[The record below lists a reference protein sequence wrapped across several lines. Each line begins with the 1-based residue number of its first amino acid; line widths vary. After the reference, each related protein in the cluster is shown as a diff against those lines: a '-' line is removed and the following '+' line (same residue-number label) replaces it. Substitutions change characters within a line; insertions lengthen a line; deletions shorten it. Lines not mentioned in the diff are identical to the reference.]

1 VAPAAEEHPSFDTQ
15 TVVGLVIWFLC
26 VLYSSIT
33 TSSARSGHC
42 LVRRPSHED
51 GLFCGG
57 EVNGFCLICRCR
69 EKQKDVRYLCTVP
82 ILANYYSQSFK
93 HPQKKRTVGTCT
105 AWPAEKKTPS
115 LCSLE
120 RPRTGLSH
128 ISSQTPYFAMPNAIQ
143 ALHCACR
150 YSFYFPSD
158 V

>member
-69 EKQKDVRYLCTVP
+69 EKQKDVFVYGTVP
-82 ILANYYSQSFK
+82 ILANYYLQSFK
-93 HPQKKRTVGTCT
+93 HPQKKRRYLFSMACG
-105 AWPAEKKTPS
+105 KMSLS
-115 LCSLE
+115 LCSLD
-120 RPRTGLSH
+120 RPRTCLSH
-128 ISSQTPYFAMPNAIQ
+128 ISSQNPYFAMPNAIQ

>member
-51 GLFCGG
+51 CLFSGG

-69 EKQKDVRYLCTVP
+69 EKKKDVFVYGTVP
-82 ILANYYSQSFK
+82 ILANYYLQSFK
-93 HPQKKRTVGTCT
+93 HPQKKRSYLYSMAGG
-105 AWPAEKKTPS
+105 KKDSVT
-115 LCSLE
+115 LL
-120 RPRTGLSH
+120 T
-128 ISSQTPYFAMPNAIQ
+128 
-143 ALHCACR
+143 
-150 YSFYFPSD
+150 
-158 V
+158 